1 VEHFVTLERAIACP
15 QASAAVAAE
24 TAAQVLTSA
33 GYRRGLGFG
42 PTASYVRTYRPL
54 WLVVVARVGA
64 VFTLGLTLLL
74 LRYHK
79 KDHCNVV
86 IEDGPYGVV
95 ALVSG
100 RVPATLPTALE
111 AASGQYVQPLEPD
124 GSYQE
129 PPPMLL
135 TPPAG
140 QENSPSHTP
149 QAILR
154 PATPVPP
161 MNQAPGSPVGE
172 QLASGADGGYA
183 ASPRLLSDPYPMP
196 QHEPAP
202 GGVPGWARLPERMP
216 GSAPSSAEVVPPAG
230 PVRPPSRLAPPVPP
244 DLERPQPQPSAQ
256 GGPSSS
262 PSSAP
267 AEDDPFSSTSGRV
280 PWVGGGR
287 QGSLSSQPGALLPSP
302 GLPSPAGPA
311 PVSPVSLP
319 PVFPQAAPVP
329 EPLSPF
335 PPAGGRPPVPG
346 GPPSVPGGPGG
357 PGDAPQPG
365 RVATAVSDA
374 APVLR
379 VDTGEVLELGPFCLL
394 GREPVARGGDPEARL
409 VRFEDPKLSVS
420 KTHLAYGVDARGIWV
435 MDRNSTNGTTIIDP
449 SGRRTPCAPGS
460 RQYVIPG
467 FQIQIGQRRIL
478 VEAPGAG
485 SG

>member
-230 PVRPPSRLAPPVPP
+230 PVRPPSRLAP
-244 DLERPQPQPSAQ
+244 RPGAASATALCP
-256 GGPSSS
+256 GGTEQLAVVRASR
-262 PSSAP
+262 
-267 AEDDPFSSTSGRV
+267 GRSV
-280 PWVGGGR
+280 LVHVRPGAVGGWWTPGVAVVPARSAAALARATVPSWSGTGVPGQPASGVPAGR
-287 QGSLSSQPGALLPSP
+287 ARARAAVALPASRRPSP
-302 GLPSPAGPA
+302 RSRR
-311 PVSPVSLP
+311 SPVRPRRPRRSWRC
-319 PVFPQAAPVP
+319 
-329 EPLSPF
+329 
-335 PPAGGRPPVPG
+335 PPAG
-346 GPPSVPGGPGG
+346 
-357 PGDAPQPG
+357 A
-365 RVATAVSDA
+365 
-374 APVLR
+374 
-379 VDTGEVLELGPFCLL
+379 
-394 GREPVARGGDPEARL
+394 GGDRRLRRGAR
-409 VRFEDPKLSVS
+409 
-420 KTHLAYGVDARGIWV
+420 AAR
-435 MDRNSTNGTTIIDP
+435 RH
-449 SGRRTPCAPGS
+449 RRGA
-460 RQYVIPG
+460 R
-467 FQIQIGQRRIL
+467 
-478 VEAPGAG
+478 AG
-485 SG
+485 SVLPARS